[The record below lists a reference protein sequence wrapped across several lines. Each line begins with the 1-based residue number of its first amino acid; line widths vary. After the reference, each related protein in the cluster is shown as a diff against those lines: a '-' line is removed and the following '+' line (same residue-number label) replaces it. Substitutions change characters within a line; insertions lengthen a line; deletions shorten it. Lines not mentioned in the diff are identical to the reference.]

1 MTNVD
6 NVDNV
11 FTFLQSHTQDLL
23 WLKYYHCKS
32 QSYYLSELQK
42 NYQNNC
48 PLTETVEFLFLFN
61 SWLVSAQLPQGVNQW
76 SLSRSFVQLLA
87 AKKLLEDSQESAG
100 LYWQNQRE
108 KPTLTWTTM
117 EAFYYGLVLCSAVA
131 MVCLSSSGSN
141 PIPITMP
148 VFTAVL
154 SIVTPCWLLPCTFL
168 LFVNRKKA

>member
-1 MTNVD
+1 MLIMYLHFSRVPPRICCHWIIITV
-6 NVDNV
+6 
-11 FTFLQSHTQDLL
+11 
-23 WLKYYHCKS
+23 S

-117 EAFYYGLVLCSAVA
+117 EAFYYGLVLCSVVTV
-131 MVCLSSSGSN
+131 VCLSSSGSN

>member
-11 FTFLQSHTQDLL
+11 FTFLPSPTQDLL
-23 WLKYYHCKS
+23 SPNYYHCKPV
-32 QSYYLSELQK
+32 LLFVRTQK

-117 EAFYYGLVLCSAVA
+117 EAFYYGLVLCSVVTV
-131 MVCLSSSGSN
+131 VCLSSSGSN